1 MGIFSRKNMKAS
13 NSGDKSPV
21 AQAEDVQSPRSFK
34 PPAGASFGPLPTVI
48 APKAPDPSVDPAA
61 YLRSIFS
68 VRERCALVS
77 QKARRNQLMH
87 FDVDMS
93 KWSETA
99 QYVVAIIKVS
109 NSNGRFIVRMD
120 FNSNVARLCSRL
132 QQNSTTWSMAAF

>member
-1 MGIFSRKNMKAS
+1 MGIFSRKNTKAS
-13 NSGDKSPV
+13 NPGDKGPAV
-21 AQAEDVQSPRSFK
+21 QAEGVQSPRSLK
-34 PPAGASFGPLPTVI
+34 PPAGASFNSLPTVV

-68 VRERCALVS
+68 VRERCTLIS
-77 QKARRNQLMH
+77 QKARRNQLKH

-109 NSNGRFIVRMD
+109 FQQPAATSSSYLSILI
-120 FNSNVARLCSRL
+120 RL
-132 QQNSTTWSMAAF
+132 